1 MGIFYTLKP
10 EQVQTLQ
17 DLWNGIDTVAILPTG
32 FGKSIIYQLLPYLIQ
47 KKTGAAEPMIA
58 IVVAPLNSI
67 MEDQIQSLRSKNLKG
82 CYLSYDAKEIVTFD
96 DNEVTLRN
104 TGQTKKLKVCV
115 LVA

>member
-1 MGIFYTLKP
+1 MADFASCLHYAKMKMGIFYTLKP

-67 MEDQIQSLRSKNLKG
+67 MEDQVQCIDASSLWLIFT
-82 CYLSYDAKEIVTFD
+82 YIHDLALV
-96 DNEVTLRN
+96 LR
-104 TGQTKKLKVCV
+104 KYKCIY
-115 LVA
+115 